1 LKPSK
6 PKSRSTPPR
15 PAASSAEEGQLPRTR
30 PQTNFTG
37 GVDIGHMG
45 NQEIRSPDFHFVAL
59 IDEPENVRTRIYWNL

>member
-1 LKPSK
+1 MLSIKIHNVRVKFGNDIPIQSE
-6 PKSRSTPPR
+6 RGD
-15 PAASSAEEGQLPRTR
+15 EG